1 MSKYKINL
9 FCGDNLEPS
18 SSALNATKHVQWV
31 YDGSGEVNIYVSQRA
46 LDALNDTSGKPTY
59 IWLLESKQIIPQ
71 YYQWIID
78 NYEFVTSRVD
88 GIFSCDKELCAK
100 YPKISYSLINAV
112 PWVQDRKVHEK
123 TKLVSMIASN
133 KRMCEGHARRLQ
145 FVDKFR
151 DKLDFYGRGF
161 NEISCKEESKTHL
174 KRSIV
179 QSIRDV
185 RMSGSI
191 TKAEQEYLEQ
201 IGVNPMKMQNLIR
214 QYVKQEAE
222 STSWDNKGLYDFVDG
237 IVKDLIDNHKVD
249 IVRMEYMGFDSKPIE
264 NMSYDTTVAR
274 RLTKDE

>member
-100 YPKISYSLINAV
+100 YPKISYSVINAV

-161 NEISCKEESKTHL
+161 NEISCKEDGL
-174 KRSIV
+174 
-179 QSIRDV
+179 RDYMFSV
-185 RMSGSI
+185 GI
-191 TKAEQEYLEQ
+191 ENAVYDTYFTEKLTDCFACGTIPIFYGCKGVTEYFNE
-201 IGVNPMKMQNLIR
+201 
-214 QYVKQEAE
+214 
-222 STSWDNKGLYDFVDG
+222 DG
-237 IVKDLIDNHKVD
+237 IIFLDDDFDLS
-249 IVRMEYMGFDSKPIE
+249 M
-264 NMSYDTTVAR
+264 
-274 RLTKDE
+274 LTKDLYYSKMDAIKDNFERSINFPVAEDYLYLNYFK

>member
-100 YPKISYSLINAV
+100 YPKISYSLINAA

-133 KRMCEGHARRLQ
+133 KRMCEGHVRRLQ

-161 NEISCKEESKTHL
+161 NEISCKEDGL
-174 KRSIV
+174 
-179 QSIRDV
+179 RDYMFSV
-185 RMSGSI
+185 GI
-191 TKAEQEYLEQ
+191 ENAVYDTYFTEKLTDCFACGTIPIFYGCKGVTEYFNE
-201 IGVNPMKMQNLIR
+201 
-214 QYVKQEAE
+214 
-222 STSWDNKGLYDFVDG
+222 DG
-237 IVKDLIDNHKVD
+237 IIFLDDDFDL
-249 IVRMEYMGFDSKPIE
+249 S
-264 NMSYDTTVAR
+264 T
-274 RLTKDE
+274 LTKDLYYSKMDVIKDNFERSINFPVAEDYLYLNYFK

>member
-161 NEISCKEESKTHL
+161 NEISCKEDGL
-174 KRSIV
+174 
-179 QSIRDV
+179 RDYMFSV
-185 RMSGSI
+185 GI
-191 TKAEQEYLEQ
+191 ENAVYDTYFTEKLTDCFACGTIPIFYGCKGVTEYFNE
-201 IGVNPMKMQNLIR
+201 
-214 QYVKQEAE
+214 
-222 STSWDNKGLYDFVDG
+222 DG
-237 IVKDLIDNHKVD
+237 IIFLDDDFDLS
-249 IVRMEYMGFDSKPIE
+249 M
-264 NMSYDTTVAR
+264 
-274 RLTKDE
+274 LTKDLYYSKIDVIKDNFERSINFTVAEDYLYLNYFK

>member
-100 YPKISYSLINAV
+100 YPKISYSVINAV

-161 NEISCKEESKTHL
+161 NEISCKEDGL
-174 KRSIV
+174 
-179 QSIRDV
+179 RDYMFSV
-185 RMSGSI
+185 GI
-191 TKAEQEYLEQ
+191 ENAVYDTYFTEKLTDCFACGTIPIFYGCKGVTEYFNE
-201 IGVNPMKMQNLIR
+201 
-214 QYVKQEAE
+214 
-222 STSWDNKGLYDFVDG
+222 DG
-237 IVKDLIDNHKVD
+237 IIFLDDNFDL
-249 IVRMEYMGFDSKPIE
+249 S
-264 NMSYDTTVAR
+264 T
-274 RLTKDE
+274 LTKDLYYSKMDAIKDNFERSINFPVAEDYLYQTYFK

>member
-161 NEISCKEESKTHL
+161 NEISCKEDGL
-174 KRSIV
+174 
-179 QSIRDV
+179 RDYMFSV
-185 RMSGSI
+185 GI
-191 TKAEQEYLEQ
+191 ENAVYDTYFTEKLTDCFACGTIPIFYGCKGVTEYFNE
-201 IGVNPMKMQNLIR
+201 
-214 QYVKQEAE
+214 
-222 STSWDNKGLYDFVDG
+222 DG
-237 IVKDLIDNHKVD
+237 IIFLDDDFDLS
-249 IVRMEYMGFDSKPIE
+249 M
-264 NMSYDTTVAR
+264 
-274 RLTKDE
+274 LTKDLYYSKMDVIKDNFERSINCPVAEDYLYLNYFK

>member
-88 GIFSCDKELCAK
+88 GIFSCDKELFAK
-100 YPKISYSLINAV
+100 YPKISYSLINAA
-112 PWVQDRKVHEK
+112 PWVQDRKVHDK

-161 NEISCKEESKTHL
+161 NEISCKEDGL
-174 KRSIV
+174 
-179 QSIRDV
+179 RDYMFSV
-185 RMSGSI
+185 GI
-191 TKAEQEYLEQ
+191 ENAVYDTYFTEKLTDCFACGTIPIFYGCKGVTEYFNE
-201 IGVNPMKMQNLIR
+201 
-214 QYVKQEAE
+214 
-222 STSWDNKGLYDFVDG
+222 DG
-237 IVKDLIDNHKVD
+237 IIFLDDDFDLS
-249 IVRMEYMGFDSKPIE
+249 M
-264 NMSYDTTVAR
+264 
-274 RLTKDE
+274 LTKDLYYSKMDVIKDNFERSINFPVAEDYLYLNYFK

>member
-100 YPKISYSLINAV
+100 YPKISYSLINAA

-161 NEISCKEESKTHL
+161 NEISCKEDGL
-174 KRSIV
+174 
-179 QSIRDV
+179 RDYMFSV
-185 RMSGSI
+185 GI
-191 TKAEQEYLEQ
+191 ENAVYDTYFTEKLTDCFACGTIPIFYGCKGVTEYFNE
-201 IGVNPMKMQNLIR
+201 
-214 QYVKQEAE
+214 
-222 STSWDNKGLYDFVDG
+222 DG
-237 IVKDLIDNHKVD
+237 IIFLDDDFDLS
-249 IVRMEYMGFDSKPIE
+249 M
-264 NMSYDTTVAR
+264 
-274 RLTKDE
+274 LTKDLYYSKIDAIKDNFERSINFPVAEDYLYLNYFK

>member
-100 YPKISYSLINAV
+100 YPKISYSIINAA

-161 NEISCKEESKTHL
+161 NEISCKEDGL
-174 KRSIV
+174 
-179 QSIRDV
+179 RDYMFSV
-185 RMSGSI
+185 GI
-191 TKAEQEYLEQ
+191 ENAVYDTYFTEKLTDCFACGTIPIFYGCKGVTEYFNE
-201 IGVNPMKMQNLIR
+201 
-214 QYVKQEAE
+214 
-222 STSWDNKGLYDFVDG
+222 DG
-237 IVKDLIDNHKVD
+237 IIFLDDDFDLS
-249 IVRMEYMGFDSKPIE
+249 M
-264 NMSYDTTVAR
+264 
-274 RLTKDE
+274 LTKDLYYSKMDVIKDNFERSINFPVAEDYLYLNYFK

>member
-133 KRMCEGHARRLQ
+133 KRMCEGHAKRLQ

-161 NEISCKEESKTHL
+161 NEISCKEDGL
-174 KRSIV
+174 
-179 QSIRDV
+179 RDYMFSV
-185 RMSGSI
+185 GI
-191 TKAEQEYLEQ
+191 QYAVYDTYFTEKLTDCFACGTIPIFYGCKGVTEYFNE
-201 IGVNPMKMQNLIR
+201 
-214 QYVKQEAE
+214 
-222 STSWDNKGLYDFVDG
+222 DG
-237 IVKDLIDNHKVD
+237 IIFLDDDFDLS
-249 IVRMEYMGFDSKPIE
+249 M
-264 NMSYDTTVAR
+264 
-274 RLTKDE
+274 LTKDLYYSKMDVIKDNFERSINFPVAEDYLYLNYFK

>member
-18 SSALNATKHVQWV
+18 SSALNATKHVEWV

-100 YPKISYSLINAV
+100 YPKISYSLINAA

-161 NEISCKEESKTHL
+161 NEISCKEDGL
-174 KRSIV
+174 
-179 QSIRDV
+179 RDYMFSV
-185 RMSGSI
+185 GI
-191 TKAEQEYLEQ
+191 ENAVYDTYFTEKLTDCFACGTIPIFYGCKGVTEYFNE
-201 IGVNPMKMQNLIR
+201 
-214 QYVKQEAE
+214 
-222 STSWDNKGLYDFVDG
+222 DG
-237 IVKDLIDNHKVD
+237 IIFLDDDFDL
-249 IVRMEYMGFDSKPIE
+249 S
-264 NMSYDTTVAR
+264 T
-274 RLTKDE
+274 LTKDLYYCKMDVIKDNFERSINFPVAEDYLYLNYFK

>member
-123 TKLVSMIASN
+123 TKLVSMIADN

-161 NEISCKEESKTHL
+161 NEISCKEDGL
-174 KRSIV
+174 
-179 QSIRDV
+179 RDYMFSV
-185 RMSGSI
+185 GI
-191 TKAEQEYLEQ
+191 ENAVYDTYFTEKLTDCFACGTIPIFYGCKGVTEYFNE
-201 IGVNPMKMQNLIR
+201 
-214 QYVKQEAE
+214 
-222 STSWDNKGLYDFVDG
+222 DG
-237 IVKDLIDNHKVD
+237 IIFLDDDFDLS
-249 IVRMEYMGFDSKPIE
+249 M
-264 NMSYDTTVAR
+264 
-274 RLTKDE
+274 LTKDLYYSKMDVIKDNFERSINFPVAEDYLYLNYFK

>member
-161 NEISCKEESKTHL
+161 NEISCKEDGL
-174 KRSIV
+174 
-179 QSIRDV
+179 RDYMFSV
-185 RMSGSI
+185 GI
-191 TKAEQEYLEQ
+191 ENAVYDTYFTEKLTDCFACGTIPIFYGCKGVTEYFNE
-201 IGVNPMKMQNLIR
+201 
-214 QYVKQEAE
+214 
-222 STSWDNKGLYDFVDG
+222 DG
-237 IVKDLIDNHKVD
+237 IIFLDDDFDL
-249 IVRMEYMGFDSKPIE
+249 S
-264 NMSYDTTVAR
+264 T
-274 RLTKDE
+274 LTKDLYYSKMDVIKDNFERSINFPVAEDYLYLNYFK

>member
-100 YPKISYSLINAV
+100 YPKISYSVINAV

-161 NEISCKEESKTHL
+161 NEISCKEDGLRDYMFSVGIENAVYDTYFTEKLTDCFACGTIPIFYGCKGVTEYFNEDGIIFLDDDFDLSTLTEDLYYSKMDAI
-174 KRSIV
+174 KDNFERSINLPV
-179 QSIRDV
+179 
-185 RMSGSI
+185 
-191 TKAEQEYLEQ
+191 AEDYLYTEYF
-201 IGVNPMKMQNLIR
+201 K
-214 QYVKQEAE
+214 
-222 STSWDNKGLYDFVDG
+222 
-237 IVKDLIDNHKVD
+237 
-249 IVRMEYMGFDSKPIE
+249 
-264 NMSYDTTVAR
+264 
-274 RLTKDE
+274 

>member
-112 PWVQDRKVHEK
+112 APWVQDRKVHEK

-161 NEISCKEESKTHL
+161 NEISCKEDGL
-174 KRSIV
+174 
-179 QSIRDV
+179 RDYMFSV
-185 RMSGSI
+185 GI
-191 TKAEQEYLEQ
+191 ENAVYDTYFTEKLTDCFACGTIPIFYGCKGVTEYFNE
-201 IGVNPMKMQNLIR
+201 
-214 QYVKQEAE
+214 
-222 STSWDNKGLYDFVDG
+222 DG
-237 IVKDLIDNHKVD
+237 IIFLDDDFDLS
-249 IVRMEYMGFDSKPIE
+249 M
-264 NMSYDTTVAR
+264 
-274 RLTKDE
+274 LTKDLYYSKMDVIKDNFERSINFPVAEDYLYLNYFK

>member
-161 NEISCKEESKTHL
+161 NEISCKEDGL
-174 KRSIV
+174 KDYMFSVGIENAV
-179 QSIRDV
+179 YDTYFTEKLTDCFACGTIPIFYGCKGV
-185 RMSGSI
+185 
-191 TKAEQEYLEQ
+191 TEYFNE
-201 IGVNPMKMQNLIR
+201 
-214 QYVKQEAE
+214 
-222 STSWDNKGLYDFVDG
+222 DG
-237 IVKDLIDNHKVD
+237 IIFLDDDFDLS
-249 IVRMEYMGFDSKPIE
+249 M
-264 NMSYDTTVAR
+264 
-274 RLTKDE
+274 LTKDLYYSKMDVIKDNFERSINFPVAEDYLYLNYFK

>member
-78 NYEFVTSRVD
+78 NYEFVTSRVN

-100 YPKISYSLINAV
+100 YPKISYSVINAV

-133 KRMCEGHARRLQ
+133 KRMCEGHAKRLQ

-161 NEISCKEESKTHL
+161 NEISCKEDGL
-174 KRSIV
+174 
-179 QSIRDV
+179 RDYMFSV
-185 RMSGSI
+185 GI
-191 TKAEQEYLEQ
+191 ENAVYDTYFTEKLTDCFACGTIPIFYGCKGVTEYFNE
-201 IGVNPMKMQNLIR
+201 
-214 QYVKQEAE
+214 
-222 STSWDNKGLYDFVDG
+222 DG
-237 IVKDLIDNHKVD
+237 IIFLDDDFDL
-249 IVRMEYMGFDSKPIE
+249 S
-264 NMSYDTTVAR
+264 T
-274 RLTKDE
+274 LTKDLYYSKMDAIKDNFERSINFPVAEDYLYQTYFK